1 MGYFLSFD
9 LPRHDG
15 AAGTS
20 AGGPDQTDSGLD
32 DPDVLGFLAL
42 ATRGHVELDA
52 LTLIE
57 GLVTRPLD
65 VGEVDE
71 HVVAL
76 LTGDEAEALLVVEEL
91 HGSSCHDFLP
101 ICIASKSD

>member
-1 MGYFLSFD
+1 
-9 LPRHDG
+9 
-15 AAGTS
+15 
-20 AGGPDQTDSGLD
+20 
-32 DPDVLGFLAL
+32 
-42 ATRGHVELDA
+42 
-52 LTLIE
+52 
-57 GLVTRPLD
+57 
-65 VGEVDE
+65 VDE